1 MEGKNH
7 KPGKVVGGFAFH
19 TNQDVELA
27 DLERKKIAYLEE
39 RMDYSN
45 PDSILR
51 IYEKAIHDNIFKTP
65 VGIFY
70 LKGLRDYL
78 LSQDEI
84 PAEAVEPIPLNQ
96 TFVKEK
102 KAEHAQRRENTETT
116 KRIPPAFSFSVILN
130 FLLAAVVVAMF
141 AIALN
146 AEQPNI
152 LNYEKAITNRYA
164 SWEQELSERE
174 QAVREKERELNIE
187 VE

>member
-7 KPGKVVGGFAFH
+7 RPGKVVEGFAFQ

-39 RMDYSN
+39 RIDYSN

-51 IYEKAIHDNIFKTP
+51 IYEKSIHDNIFKTP

-78 LSQDEI
+78 LKQEEI
-84 PAEAVEPIPLNQ
+84 PAEAVEPIPLQ
-96 TFVKEK
+96 HTFGKTK
-102 KAEHAQRRENTETT
+102 KAEYTTEKEHKETE
-116 KRIPPAFSFSVILN
+116 KKIPPAFSFSVILN
-130 FLLAAVVVAMF
+130 FLMAAAIVAMF
-141 AIALN
+141 AIAIN
-146 AEQPNI
+146 SEHPNI

-164 SWEQELSERE
+164 TWEQELTQRE
-174 QAVREKERELNIE
+174 QDVREKERELNIE

>member
-65 VGIFY
+65 IGIFY

-96 TFVKEK
+96 TFGKETKADRAAEKEPAETK
-102 KAEHAQRRENTETT
+102 K
-116 KRIPPAFSFSVILN
+116 KIPPAFSFSVILN
-130 FLLAAVVVAMF
+130 FLFAAAIVAMF
-141 AIALN
+141 AIAIN
-146 AEQPNI
+146 TDQPNI

-164 SWEQELSERE
+164 AWEQDLSERE